1 MFWDKLFKK
10 KEKSTAVVSNYSVN
24 NFDYD
29 KLTDN
34 EKEYVSKLMNEYVTF
49 FDINYDTIKLD
60 IEIINEIKLYQ
71 DLALN
76 IMYKEHLGNIIR
88 SIIDSKK
95 LAYYSHKFY

>member
-34 EKEYVSKLMNEYVTF
+34 EKEYVSKLMNEYISYF
-49 FDINYDTIKLD
+49 ASENNISKLD
-60 IEIINEIKLYQ
+60 IDIINEIKMYQ

-95 LAYYSHKFY
+95 LAIIVIN